1 MKHCLPCLIYCLKG
15 TTALGCDVTNNSFYV
30 YVVSG
35 MVIVDGAGNMAAGT
49 TTNGANH
56 KIPG

>member
-1 MKHCLPCLIYCLKG
+1 MKHCLPCLIYYLKA
-15 TTALGCDVTNNSFYV
+15 TTTLGCDVTNNSFYV

-35 MVIVDGAGNMAAGT
+35 MVIVDEAGNMAAGT

>member
-1 MKHCLPCLIYCLKG
+1 M
-15 TTALGCDVTNNSFYV
+15 
-30 YVVSG
+30 VV
-35 MVIVDGAGNMAAGT
+35 VDGAGNLAAGT